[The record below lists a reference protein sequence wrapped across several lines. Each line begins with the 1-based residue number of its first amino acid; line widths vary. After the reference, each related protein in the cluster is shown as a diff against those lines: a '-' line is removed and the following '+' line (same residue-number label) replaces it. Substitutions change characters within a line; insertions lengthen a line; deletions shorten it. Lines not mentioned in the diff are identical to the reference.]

1 VHFGDR
7 SSTSELLIYFC
18 YIFTLVGVV
27 MFVIC
32 FSLQEK
38 YKEEMV
44 KKHNEDFNYEEE
56 SIDDWVIYD
65 NGGRKTHGQ

>member
-1 VHFGDR
+1 
-7 SSTSELLIYFC
+7 
-18 YIFTLVGVV
+18 
-27 MFVIC
+27 MFAIC

-44 KKHNEDFNYEEE
+44 KKHDEDFNYEEE

-65 NGGRKTHGQ
+65 NGGRKAHGR

>member
-1 VHFGDR
+1 
-7 SSTSELLIYFC
+7 
-18 YIFTLVGVV
+18 